1 MFLQQPL
8 SSGRLRHTFMMWK
21 SFFAPAILAIVCG
34 LVPVGGWCQQYTK
47 SDRRLAES
55 MLRDADADVR
65 KHYYDSTF
73 HGMDWPARVQEARKN
88 IASARS
94 MDDAVSEIAAL
105 LDSLHDSHTSLLLPP
120 RTQIHDYGFQMEMV
134 GDRCYVVRVR
144 AGGDAEKKGLKPG
157 DEVQAVNGYPVSG
170 KDFRRLVYI
179 VDVLRPQP
187 ELRLTLADGG
197 GGQRQ
202 LEVMTR
208 FQASTVY
215 RYFLHQGIN
224 ALVRDA
230 DARSQILRHRY
241 FEKGDDLLV
250 VKIPEF
256 VFSTSEVDALIGKM
270 RAHRGVVLDLR
281 GNPGGYV
288 NTLDRFLGGLFQND
302 LKILD
307 RVSREGTKSM
317 SATGRHH
324 DAFTGRFA
332 VLIDSESA
340 SASEVLARVVQLE
353 RRGFIVGDRSSGTV
367 MEARRYPHEVA
378 SDSAVS
384 YAISVTEADLVMTDG
399 KSLEHVG
406 VEPDIVIL
414 PSGQDL
420 ANNRDPA
427 LAKAAGL
434 AGAKLSPEEA
444 GRILPYVESDQFQ
457 VTLSLN
463 E

>member
-1 MFLQQPL
+1 
-8 SSGRLRHTFMMWK
+8 MMWK
-21 SFFAPAILAIVCG
+21 SFCLLAIPAILCS
-34 LVPVGGWCQQYTK
+34 LVPVAGWSQPYTK
-47 SDRRLAES
+47 SDRELAES
-55 MLRDADADVR
+55 MLRDADVDVQ
-65 KHYYDSTF
+65 KHYYDSKF
-73 HGMDWPARVQEARKN
+73 HGIDWRARVQAARKN
-88 IASARS
+88 IETARS
-94 MDDAVSEIAAL
+94 MDDAISEIAAL

-120 RTQIHDYGFQMEMV
+120 RTHVHDYGFQMEMI

-144 AGGDAEKKGLKPG
+144 AGGDAEKKGLRQG
-157 DEVQAVNGYPVSG
+157 DEIRAVNGYPVSR
-170 KDFRRLVYI
+170 KNFRRLVYI
-179 VDVLRPQP
+179 VNVLHPQP
-187 ELRLTLADGG
+187 ELRLTLTDAG

-208 FQASTVY
+208 FQLSTVN

-224 ALVRDA
+224 VRVRDA
-230 DARSQILRHRY
+230 DEERRILRARY

-256 VFSTSEVDALIGKM
+256 SFSASEVDTMVGKM

-281 GNPGGYV
+281 GNPGGNV
-288 NTLDRFLGGLFQND
+288 DTLDRLLGGLFQND

-307 RVSREGTKSM
+307 RVARDAMKSV

-353 RRGFIVGDRSSGTV
+353 RRGFIVGDRSSGSV
-367 MEARRYPHEVA
+367 MEARLYPHEVA
-378 SDSAVS
+378 LDSKVF
-384 YAISVTEADLVMTDG
+384 YAISVTDADLVMTDG
-399 KSLEHVG
+399 NSLEHVG
-406 VEPDIVIL
+406 VEPDIMIL
-414 PSGQDL
+414 PTGQDL

-434 AGAKLSPEEA
+434 VGAKLSPEEA
-444 GRILPYVESDQFQ
+444 GNSTSLRRIQPVSDDLVF
-457 VTLSLN
+457 

>member
-1 MFLQQPL
+1 
-8 SSGRLRHTFMMWK
+8 MMWTR
-21 SFFAPAILAIVCG
+21 FCLLAILCG
-34 LVPVGGWCQQYTK
+34 FVPVAGWSQRYTR
-47 SDRRLAES
+47 SDRELAES
-55 MLRDADADVR
+55 MLRDADADVQ
-65 KHYYDSTF
+65 KHYYDSKF
-73 HGMDWPARVQEARKN
+73 HGIDWRARVQEARKN
-88 IASARS
+88 LENARS

-105 LDSLHDSHTSLLLPP
+105 LDSLHDSHTFLLLPP
-120 RTQIHDYGFQMEMV
+120 RTHVHDYGFQMELI

-144 AGGDAEKKGLKPG
+144 TGGDAEKKGLKQG
-157 DEVQAVNGYPVSG
+157 DEIRAVNGYPVSR

-179 VDVLRPQP
+179 VNVLRPQP
-187 ELRLTLADGG
+187 ELRLTLMDAR
-197 GGQRQ
+197 GGQRE
-202 LEVMTR
+202 LEVMAR
-208 FQASTVY
+208 FQLSTVN

-224 ALVRDA
+224 VRVRDA
-230 DARSQILRHRY
+230 EEERRILRARY

-256 VFSTSEVDALIGKM
+256 SFSASEVDTMVGKM

-288 NTLDRFLGGLFQND
+288 DTLDRLLGGLFQND

-307 RVSREGTKSM
+307 RVGRDATKSV
-317 SATGRHH
+317 SVTGRHH

-353 RRGFIVGDRSSGTV
+353 RRGFIVGDRSSGSV
-367 MEARRYPHEVA
+367 MESRLYPHEVA
-378 SDSAVS
+378 LDSKFS
-384 YAISVTEADLVMTDG
+384 YAISLTDADLVKTDG

-406 VEPDIVIL
+406 VEPDTMIL
-414 PSGQDL
+414 PTDQDL

-434 AGAKLSPEEA
+434 VGARLSPEEA
-444 GRILPYVESDQFQ
+444 GTILPYIESNQFQ
-457 VTLSLN
+457 TTLSLN
-463 E
+463 D